1 MNVITWNCHMAFR
14 KKYTPILA
22 WKPDILIVPECEN
35 PEKINNKFYY
45 QELWVGHNKHKGLG
59 VFSFNNIDIKIH
71 DSYSEEYKY
80 ILPITVSDSLKRI
93 NLIAIWSQNNK
104 EDPRRRYIGE
114 VWNSLNYYKE
124 LFHQPIIIAG
134 DLNWNLI
141 WDIKHEYALYGKLTN
156 VLNLLN
162 EFGISSVYHNCK
174 NMKFGCEQDPTFFL
188 QYKRQKPYHTDYI
201 FASADMMNKVKSV
214 HVGEYD
220 EWRPYSDHMPLI
232 VEFEGIL

>member
-1 MNVITWNCHMAFR
+1 MAFR
-14 KKYTPILA
+14 KKYTSILA

-59 VFSFNNIDIKIH
+59 VFSFNNIDINIH

-80 ILPITVSDSLKRI
+80 VLPITVSDSLKRI

-124 LFHQPIIIAG
+124 LLSQPIIIAG
-134 DLNWNLI
+134 DLNWNMI
-141 WDIKHEYALYGKLTN
+141 WDIKPEYSLYGKLTD

-162 EFGISSVYHNCK
+162 EFGISSAYHHCK
-174 NMKFGCEQDPTFFL
+174 DMKFGCEQDPTFFL
-188 QYKRQKPYHTDYI
+188 QYKRQKPYHIDYI

-214 HVGEYD
+214 NVGEYG
-220 EWRPYSDHMPLI
+220 EWRPYSDHVPLL
-232 VEFEGIL
+232 VEFEGIQ